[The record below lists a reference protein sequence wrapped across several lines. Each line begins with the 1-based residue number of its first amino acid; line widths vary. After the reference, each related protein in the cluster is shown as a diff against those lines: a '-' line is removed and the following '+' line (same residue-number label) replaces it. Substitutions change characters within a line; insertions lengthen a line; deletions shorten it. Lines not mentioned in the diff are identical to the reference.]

1 MLEQWNN
8 SSGEEEVDFERRDR
22 DTRIGNSET
31 YSDAKKIHELYRCM
45 KIEEAKR
52 HRPYVFRQIY

>member
-31 YSDAKKIHELYRCM
+31 YSDAKKIHE
-45 KIEEAKR
+45 EAKR
-52 HRPYVFRQIY
+52 HGPYVFRQIY